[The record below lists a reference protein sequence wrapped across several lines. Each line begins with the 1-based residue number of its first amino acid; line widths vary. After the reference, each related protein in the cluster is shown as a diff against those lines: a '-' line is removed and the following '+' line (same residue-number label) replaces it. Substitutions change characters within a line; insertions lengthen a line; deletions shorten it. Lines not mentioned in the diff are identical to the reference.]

1 MKLKDIPIVPV
12 GPGSQPAETDSQ
24 NLSYIDMP
32 SDMATF
38 ERPHIPAPDDV
49 AHLVGAKEAM
59 DWLRRALAAYVT
71 RGATSDEP
79 LMANLSD
86 LDDES
91 RELVNQ
97 ILGEGEVSVTYSGA
111 ARARAQESVLA
122 GVWRTFYLDPDER
135 VTVDLLEVADVP
147 HLVHIPDPNQRS
159 FDTSREGAPDDVI
172 NALPILVEVESQC
185 ERYASEGTPHVINLT
200 LLPLSEVDV
209 EFLEERLGRGPI
221 DVLSRGY
228 GKCQIISTQVA
239 NVWWVRYYNSMGT
252 PILNTLEVIDVPQVL
267 CAADE
272 DLKDSATRLEEII
285 VPYWTDVA

>member
-12 GPGSQPAETDSQ
+12 GPGSQPEETDGQ

-32 SDMATF
+32 NDMATF
-38 ERPHIPAPDDV
+38 ERPQVPEPDEV

-59 DWLRRALAAYVT
+59 DWLRGALAQC
-71 RGATSDEP
+71 ATSDEP
-79 LMANLSD
+79 LMANLSE

-97 ILGEGEVSVTYSGA
+97 ILGEGEVSLTYSGA
-111 ARARAQESVLA
+111 ARARAQESILA

-135 VTVDLLEVADVP
+135 VTVDLLEVAEVP
-147 HLVHIPDPNQRS
+147 HLVSIPDPNQRPV
-159 FDTSREGAPDDVI
+159 DARREGAPDEVM
-172 NALPILVEVESQC
+172 NALPILVELESQC
-185 ERYASEGTPHVINLT
+185 AIYASDGTPHVINLT
-200 LLPLSEVDV
+200 LLPLSEADVD
-209 EFLEERLGRGPI
+209 FLDQRLGRGPV

-228 GKCQIISTQVA
+228 GKCQIISTQAA

-267 CAADE
+267 RAADE
-272 DLKDSATRLEEII
+272 DIHDSATRLEEII
-285 VPYWTDVA
+285 APYWTDVA